1 MKLQNSANIIPGMT
15 GASQS
20 HIGLENVW
28 RARVEQA
35 RRNYET
41 AISECQSARQTG
53 KNGARFQAEADFAV
67 RIALY
72 KETMALHEYAR
83 TIRILKDIV
92 IKGTCP
98 DES

>member
-1 MKLQNSANIIPGMT
+1 MT
-15 GASQS
+15 GAGQS
-20 HIGLENVW
+20 HIGLEDVW

-41 AISECQSARQTG
+41 AKSVCQSARRTV
-53 KNGARFQAEADFAV
+53 KDGARFQTEADFAV

-83 TIRILKDIV
+83 SIRIFKDIV
-92 IKGTCP
+92 IKGECP
-98 DES
+98 DESV